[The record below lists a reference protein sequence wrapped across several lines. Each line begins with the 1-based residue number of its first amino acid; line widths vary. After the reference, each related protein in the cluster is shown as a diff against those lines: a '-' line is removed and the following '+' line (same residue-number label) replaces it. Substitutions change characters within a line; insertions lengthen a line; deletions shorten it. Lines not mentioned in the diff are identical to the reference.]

1 MATKTEIKLYDQ
13 LPTEPAKWFGR
24 FNIYLS
30 LGHTRSILKA
40 YRQEKNLEARRK
52 GAESAETVPL
62 AAPGEWHLKAREFK
76 WEERAAAYDREK
88 NSIYLEQYEDTRRE
102 ALERFREDTL
112 TLAKLTYEVTQ
123 KALTVINKVLTSTL
137 ETKEIKL
144 TLAELPNFMRA
155 ASDAME
161 KATAVG
167 ATVLNVERLLKEI
180 NDRKIKPQ

>member
-1 MATKTEIKLYDQ
+1 MVTKTEIKLYDQ
-13 LPTEPAKWFGR
+13 LPTENAKWFGR
-24 FNIYLS
+24 FSIYLS

-40 YRQEKNLEARRK
+40 YRQEKILEARQK
-52 GAESAETVPL
+52 GTKSAEVLPL
-62 AAPGEWHLKAREFK
+62 SAPGEWHLKAKEFR
-76 WEERAAAYDREK
+76 WEARAAAYDREK
-88 NSIYLEQYEDTRRE
+88 NSIYLEQYEDTRRQ
-102 ALERFREDTL
+102 ALECFREDTL
-112 TLAKLTYEVTQ
+112 TLAELTYEAAQ
-123 KALTVINKVLTSTL
+123 KALTVINKVLTSAL
-137 ETKEIKL
+137 EAKELKL